1 MNIFLSKRFLE
12 KAVKKTYVVQL
23 TDEIQKLVNENE
35 ELKAKLARMTIRQE
49 ELERK
54 LVNNETQLK
63 SPEYECAVAIRNMMQ
78 SIACYTVKSETPEI
92 VRKQIKKLKD
102 NTEKSQKINGIDFSK
117 YEDDPFYGCN
127 LSLLNF

>member
-1 MNIFLSKRFLE
+1 MNMNIFLSKRFLE

-23 TDEIQKLVNENE
+23 TDEVQKLVKENE

-49 ELERK
+49 ELEREIA
-54 LVNNETQLK
+54 NNKTQLK

-78 SIACYTVKSETPEI
+78 SVACDTVKSETPEI

-102 NTEKSQKINGIDFSK
+102 NTEKHQKINGIDFSK
-117 YEDDPFYGCN
+117 YEDDPFYGWH
-127 LSLLNF
+127 F

>member
-35 ELKAKLARMTIRQE
+35 ELKAKLDRMTIRQE
-49 ELERK
+49 ELEREIA
-54 LVNNETQLK
+54 NNKTQLK
-63 SPEYECAVAIRNMMQ
+63 SSEYECAIAIRNMMQ
-78 SIACYTVKSETPEI
+78 SVARDTVKSETPAI
-92 VRKQIKKLKD
+92 VCKQIKKLKD

-117 YEDDPFYGCN
+117 YEDDPFYGCH
-127 LSLLNF
+127 F